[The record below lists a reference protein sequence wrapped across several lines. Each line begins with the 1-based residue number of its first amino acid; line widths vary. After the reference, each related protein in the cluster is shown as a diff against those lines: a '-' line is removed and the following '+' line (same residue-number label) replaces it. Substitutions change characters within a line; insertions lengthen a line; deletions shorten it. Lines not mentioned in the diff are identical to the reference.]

1 MKTKKK
7 TEDRE
12 DRTIKNEGLS
22 TRKLKFC
29 GSGRSS
35 RKHRAAGPA
44 HRSAAAAAAVMMLI
58 AVIFS
63 VAGCSKSEIPNG
75 YIEISTSSSPYH
87 LYVPKSWYNNSS
99 GGQISAYYSSQDKSN
114 IGVTAMIQDY
124 DAGLETVDDYTETVD
139 SSLAGLLPEYKR
151 EGDFKETTLGGRA
164 AKSFEYSATVDGR
177 NYRFMQIVTLKGY
190 DFFIFTYTAEADRYE
205 SHLEEIDEILSYFTF
220 K

>member
-1 MKTKKK
+1 MKTKKL

-12 DRTIKNEGLS
+12 DRKGLS
-22 TRKLKFC
+22 EAKRPVYD
-29 GSGRSS
+29 SGRSS
-35 RKHRAAGPA
+35 RKHRTAGPA
-44 HRSAAAAAAVMMLI
+44 RRYAAAAAAVVMLI
-58 AVIFS
+58 AVILS
-63 VAGCSKSEIPNG
+63 AAGCSKSEIPNG
-75 YIEISTSSSPYH
+75 YIEISVASSPYH

-124 DAGLETVDDYTETVD
+124 DAGLETVDDYVAAVD

-177 NYRFMQIVTLKGY
+177 GYRFMQIVTLKGY